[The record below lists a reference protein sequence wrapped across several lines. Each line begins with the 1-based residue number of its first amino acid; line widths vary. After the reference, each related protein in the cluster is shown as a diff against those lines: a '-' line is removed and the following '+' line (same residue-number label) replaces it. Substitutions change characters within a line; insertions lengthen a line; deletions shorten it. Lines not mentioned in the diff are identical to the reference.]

1 VARKTADYLTMPKVS
16 VVIPTF
22 NRKDALKQT
31 IQSFKDQ
38 TFTDFE
44 IVVADDGSNDGT
56 NQMVNTLDLPF
67 PVKHVWHENAGR
79 SAARNLGVKAA
90 EGEIIIF
97 NDDHVIVDKNYVTE
111 HLEYHQK
118 YSPGAVRG
126 QMYFI
131 NDPKNAPT
139 TPPSLSFMTKL
150 KKRLEENNPL
160 RFHTGNVSVSK
171 EAFQKIK
178 GFDEDFKE
186 YGFQDQEFGYRL
198 RKAGYRIKFNPNA
211 VGYIFKT
218 VFNFEKMKDKAR
230 QAGHSAVLCR
240 KKHGRF
246 GMHCG
251 ANSINLLIYRIL
263 ASDNWYLRRMEIKLS
278 RAKNPSQIKKYRE
291 KIKFFY
297 FLLGIHESSV

>member
-1 VARKTADYLTMPKVS
+1 MAGKTADHLAMPKVS
-16 VVIPTF
+16 VVIPTY

-31 IQSFKDQ
+31 IQSFESQ
-38 TFTDFE
+38 TFNDFE
-44 IVVADDGSNDGT
+44 IIVADDGSTDGT

-79 SAARNLGVKAA
+79 SAARNLGATAA
-90 EGEIIIF
+90 EGDIIIF
-97 NDDHVIVDKNYVTE
+97 NDDHVIVDKNYVAE
-111 HLEYHQK
+111 HLSYHEK
-118 YSPGAVRG
+118 YKPGAVRG
-126 QMYFI
+126 QMHFI
-131 NDPKNAPT
+131 NDPKDAPAS
-139 TPPSLSFMTKL
+139 PPCLSSLTII

-171 EAFQKIK
+171 AAFHKIN

-198 RKAGYRIKFNPNA
+198 KKAGYRTKFNPNA

-218 VFNFEKMKDKAR
+218 VFNFKKVKDKAR

-240 KKHGRF
+240 KKHGHF

-251 ANSINLLIYRIL
+251 ANPVNLLLYKIL
-263 ASDNWYLRRMEIKLS
+263 SPNNWYLRRMENKLS
-278 RAKNPSQIKKYRE
+278 RAKDPARIKKYQE

-297 FLLGIHESSV
+297 FLMGIHESSI